1 MKTGGTSG
9 KKIFVFAFHSVCT
22 VIILRM
28 KTGGTSGKKIFVF
41 AFHSVCTV
49 FGTVLNGA
57 FLIAIDCQ

>member
-1 MKTGGTSG
+1 
-9 KKIFVFAFHSVCT
+9 
-22 VIILRM
+22 M